1 MRKILIVGGVAGG
14 ASVAARLRRL
24 SEDDQIIIFEKDKF
38 VSFANCG
45 LPYYIGGV
53 IQERDKLFVHTVDSM
68 HERFALDV
76 RVFNEVMSID
86 RENKTIHVQNLKT
99 GEQYDESYDILI
111 LSPGAS
117 PFVPPIDG
125 LSDAKNVYTLRNI
138 PDTDKLKAVVD
149 QKPQSAVVI
158 GGGFIGVEMA
168 ENLSEL
174 GIKTTLIERAS
185 TIMSVPFDEELAALL
200 TSELRCH
207 GVDVLLEQEV
217 VAFKN
222 EGRTVVLGSGQ
233 ELEADFVVLA
243 IGVVPNSKLA
253 KDAGLEIGLRQGIVV
268 SEHFATSDPS
278 IYAIGDVIQSK
289 NAITNDKTYVPLAW
303 PANRQGRILADH
315 INGRPIRYKGVLGSN
330 VAKVFGLV
338 AASTGLTEK
347 VARERQMLVD
357 SVIVH
362 RGNHAS
368 YYPNAVDI
376 ALKLVFNPQTG
387 QIYGAQAV
395 GGEGAE
401 KRIDVIATAIV
412 GGLTVTD
419 LPDLELCYA
428 PPFSSAKDPVNIAG
442 YAAENVIMEAMASVK
457 YSEIDGLVA
466 QGALLYDVRTQEEF
480 ELGHIQGA
488 VNFPLDELRAR
499 KNELPQDKNQAIY
512 VTCQIGQRGYLAQ
525 QILKHYG
532 YQHVYNLSGGY
543 KTYKAMYQ
551 QAQNGEMCTFEPPVD
566 EVMISGSVQT
576 DVMVDAKGLQCPGPI
591 MATYKALDQAQSG
604 QVVSVES
611 SDFGF
616 YNDIQNW
623 CKKTGNTLVNLER
636 HARHI
641 RADIRKGSPS
651 VGENMPAVAGNNATI
666 VLFSGDYDKAM
677 AAMIIAIGAASM
689 GQNVSIFCTFWGLNA
704 LRKEHLDQPVEKPLI
719 ENMFGMMMPKGANRL
734 GLSNMNMLGM
744 GKAMMTKV
752 MQDKNVDSLPELMSK
767 ARALGVKFTACTMSM
782 DVMGIQQIELI
793 DGIEY
798 GGVATYVADSQGAGL
813 TLFI

>member
-14 ASVAARLRRL
+14 ASAAARLRRL
-24 SEDDQIIIFEKDKF
+24 NEEDQIIIFEKDEF
-38 VSFANCG
+38 ISFANCG

-53 IQERDKLFVHTVDSM
+53 IKERDKLFVQTVEGMSY
-68 HERFALDV
+68 RFGLDI

-86 RENKTIHVQNLKT
+86 RANKTIHVKNLKT

-117 PFVPPIDG
+117 PFVPHIEG
-125 LSDAKNVYTLRNI
+125 LANAKNVYTLRNI

-149 QKPQSAVVI
+149 KKPQSAVVI

-168 ENLSEL
+168 ENLCDL
-174 GIKTTLIERAS
+174 GIKTTLIEKAP
-185 TIMSVPFDEELAALL
+185 TIMSAPFDEELSAIL
-200 TSELRCH
+200 TAELRCH
-207 GVDVLLEQEV
+207 GVDVILGHEV
-217 VAFKN
+217 VALKHD
-222 EGRTVVLGSGQ
+222 GHTVVLENGQ
-233 ELEADFVVLA
+233 ELDTDFIVLA
-243 IGVVPNSKLA
+243 IGVSPNSKLA
-253 KDAGLEIGLRQGIVV
+253 KDAGLEIGLKRGIVV
-268 SEHFATSDPS
+268 DEHFTTSDPS
-278 IYAIGDVIQSK
+278 IFAIGD
-289 NAITNDKTYVPLAW
+289 AIEVTHALTHDKAYIPLAW

-315 INGRPIRYKGVLGSN
+315 INHRPIHYKGTLGSN
-330 VAKVFGLV
+330 VAKVFSLV

-347 VARERQMLVD
+347 MARDRQMPVD

-362 RGNHAS
+362 RGNHAG
-368 YYPNAVDI
+368 YYPNAMDI
-376 ALKLVFNPQTG
+376 ALKLVFNPETG

-395 GGEGAE
+395 GGDGAE

-412 GGLTVTD
+412 GGMSAMD

-442 YAAENVIMEAMASVK
+442 YVAGNVILDGMASVK
-457 YSEIDGLVA
+457 YSEIDALVA
-466 QGALLYDVRTQEEF
+466 QGALLYDVRTPEEF

-488 VNFPLDELRAR
+488 INLPLDQLRAR
-499 KNELPQDKNQAIY
+499 KNELPGDKHQPIY
-512 VTCQIGQRGYLAQ
+512 VMCQVGQRGYLAQ

-532 YQHVYNLSGGY
+532 YENVYNLSGGY
-543 KTYKAMYQ
+543 KTYKAVYHLV
-551 QAQNGEMCTFEPPVD
+551 QNGSVCEFEPPVT
-566 EVMISGSVQT
+566 EVVLGAEVHP
-576 DVMVDAKGLQCPGPI
+576 DVLIDAKGLQCPGPI
-591 MATYKALDQAQSG
+591 MATYKAVEAAKPG
-604 QVVSVES
+604 QIVSVEA

-616 YNDIQNW
+616 YTDIQNW
-623 CKKTGNTLVNLER
+623 CQKTNNTLVGLER
-636 HARHI
+636 HAHHVK
-641 RADIRKGSPS
+641 ADIRKEGNIP
-651 VGENMPAVAGNNATI
+651 VANVPATTNNATI

-689 GQNVSIFCTFWGLNA
+689 GQNVSIFFTFWGLNA
-704 LRKEHLDQPVEKPLI
+704 LRKEHLDQPVQKPLI
-719 ENMFGMMMPKGANRL
+719 ENMFGMMMPKGASRL
-734 GLSNMNMLGM
+734 GLSNMNMLGA

-752 MQDKNVDSLPELMSK
+752 MQDKNVNSLPELMDK

-782 DVMGIQQIELI
+782 DVMGIQQVELI